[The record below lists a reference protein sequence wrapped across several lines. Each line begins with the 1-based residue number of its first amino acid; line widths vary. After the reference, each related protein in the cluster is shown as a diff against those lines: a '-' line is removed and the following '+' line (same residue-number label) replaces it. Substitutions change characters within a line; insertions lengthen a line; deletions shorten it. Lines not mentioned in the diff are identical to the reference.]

1 MPATYTT
8 DQVVTRDDWNNG
20 KPVRILHTHTTA
32 DGVAVRYQDV
42 GARKPARQVVVP
54 NQRDGG
60 QR

>member
-1 MPATYTT
+1 MPAYTA

-20 KPVRILHTHTTA
+20 RPVRILDARTTP
-32 DGVAVRYQDV
+32 DGTAVRYQDV
-42 GARKPARQVVVP
+42 GAHGCAHQVVVP